1 MDTEQAKL
9 DVMRWIQDF
18 VERPNVLL
26 NGWAP
31 CPFARQAR
39 LKNQI
44 DIRIGVDPYYDLKN
58 TVRHGMGQLDVV
70 VLVYDASAW
79 SLPVF
84 RNLWQQAEQDHLQS
98 HDLYVLEDHPEET
111 ESVLGVTMNQ
121 GTYALLFVQHRGKL
135 QDAARQLAAK
145 GYYDDW
151 DEHYLQAL
159 FRDREDPRS

>member
-9 DVMRWIQDF
+9 DVMHWIQHF
-18 VERPNVLL
+18 VEQPNVLL

-58 TVRHGMGQLDVV
+58 LARHGMHKLEVV
-70 VLVYDASAW
+70 VLVYDPAAW

-84 RNLWQQAEQDHLQS
+84 RNLWNQAEQEHLRS
-98 HDLYVLEDHPEET
+98 RDLYVLEDHPEDA

-121 GTYALLFVQHRGKL
+121 GTYALLFVQHHSKL
-135 QDAARQLAAK
+135 QEAARQLAVK
-145 GYYDDW
+145 GYYDNW

-159 FRDREDPRS
+159 FRDRADPRS